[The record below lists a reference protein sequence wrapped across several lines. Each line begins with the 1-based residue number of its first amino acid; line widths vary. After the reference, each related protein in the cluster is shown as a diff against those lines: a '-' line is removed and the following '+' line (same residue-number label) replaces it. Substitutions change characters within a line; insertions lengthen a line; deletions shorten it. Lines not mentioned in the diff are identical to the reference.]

1 MLFPTDPTTRP
12 GLMTETLSLLSS
24 KPQIVAVLDGNAHE
38 NQIAA
43 LPDRTLAI
51 ELCRQFESASIKR
64 VGSSRGAAIGPVWAF
79 DTAEDSAELK
89 LCTLPGAAGEPL
101 DKARWA
107 NEVQT
112 IVMNIE
118 FEERAIRELRF
129 PVRLEGIECQGWE
142 RRDDHKGSILRR
154 RS

>member
-12 GLMTETLSLLSS
+12 GLMTGTLNLLSS
-24 KPQIVAVLDGNAHE
+24 KPQIVVVLSGHARE
-38 NQIAA
+38 SQTAT
-43 LPDRTLAI
+43 LPDSALAV
-51 ELCRQFESASIKR
+51 ELCRQLESASIKR
-64 VGSSRGAAIGPVWAF
+64 VGSSHGVAIGPVWAF
-79 DTAEDSAELK
+79 DSAGDAAELK

-107 NEVQT
+107 NEVQS

-129 PVRLEGIECQGWE
+129 PVRLEGIEFQGWE
-142 RRDDHKGSILRR
+142 KRDDHRGSILRR
-154 RS
+154 S

>member
-12 GLMTETLSLLSS
+12 GLMTETLSLLSN
-24 KPQIVAVLDGNAHE
+24 KPQIVVVFDGHACE
-38 NQIAA
+38 NQNAT
-43 LPDRTLAI
+43 LPDSALVV
-51 ELCRQFESASIKR
+51 ELCRQFESANIKR
-64 VGSSRGAAIGPVWAF
+64 VGSSRGVAIGPVWAF
-79 DTAEDSAELK
+79 DTAGDSAELK
-89 LCTLPGAAGEPL
+89 LCALPGAAGEPL

-107 NEVQT
+107 SEVQT

-142 RRDDHKGSILRR
+142 KRDDHKGSILRR
-154 RS
+154 S